1 MNHILIK
8 MAIPKLNKAPINIY
22 SVSSILLLS
31 FKSLNLKTDFAA
43 IKKLITSQRP
53 KMMKAKTKKCSI
65 IPMYMPAF
73 GKDLWSISI
82 CLDMLSSNLLIII
95 AVGKL
100 INISAVT
107 NFIFIF

>member
-1 MNHILIK
+1 
-8 MAIPKLNKAPINIY
+8 
-22 SVSSILLLS
+22 
-31 FKSLNLKTDFAA
+31 
-43 IKKLITSQRP
+43 
-53 KMMKAKTKKCSI
+53 
-65 IPMYMPAF
+65 MYMPAF

-100 INISAVT
+100 INTSAVT